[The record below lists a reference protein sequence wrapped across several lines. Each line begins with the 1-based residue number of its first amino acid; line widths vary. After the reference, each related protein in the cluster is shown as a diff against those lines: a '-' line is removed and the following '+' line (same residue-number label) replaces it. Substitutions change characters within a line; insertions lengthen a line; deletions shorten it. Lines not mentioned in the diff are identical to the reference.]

1 MTSCL
6 VQLDKHPLGT
16 RISTSGSPWSVS
28 LAPLWTHRNRGNQSR
43 VRVAVHADVAMGEV
57 IRPSS
62 GLASGTGTCLRGEY
76 RSGRHPD
83 ADAGRF
89 GGTSYSLSRSP
100 IRAAET
106 VWSSHDRSPNTRV
119 IHLVSACISPG
130 AGSVRG

>member
-1 MTSCL
+1 M
-6 VQLDKHPLGT
+6 
-16 RISTSGSPWSVS
+16 
-28 LAPLWTHRNRGNQSR
+28 
-43 VRVAVHADVAMGEV
+43 AMGEV

-62 GLASGTGTCLRGEY
+62 GLASGTRTALEA
-76 RSGRHPD
+76 SIALGRHPD

-89 GGTSYSLSRSP
+89 GGTSYCLSRSP